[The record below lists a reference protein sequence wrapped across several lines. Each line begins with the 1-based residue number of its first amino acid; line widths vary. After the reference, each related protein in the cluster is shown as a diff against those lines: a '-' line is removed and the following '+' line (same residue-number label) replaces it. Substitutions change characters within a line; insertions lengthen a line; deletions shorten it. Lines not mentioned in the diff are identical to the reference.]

1 MKKTKIIIPA
11 LGVLLLSTAASVTGT
26 VAWFSMNKT
35 VTATG
40 MSVTAKS
47 DSSFLLIGKGSE
59 DLSTIQSAN
68 TIEANATTASAELY
82 PAAHETITN
91 TAAAELNTNW
101 YYRYSNDPRYAD
113 GSTAGMTTKTQ
124 IAAADM
130 GKYVLVNTFN
140 VCVAAGGRSVTNLK
154 VGQCTIS
161 QTDSGAKAVNVLVTS
176 ATGAE
181 EFSGS
186 GDDGANVLASTV
198 TASAVTPINVYIYWD
213 GNNAA
218 VTTNNVAN
226 LKNTSVTV
234 TFTYDGLAPEA

>member
-11 LGVLLLSTAASVTGT
+11 LGVLLLSTAASVSGT

-35 VTATG
+35 VTAKG

-47 DSSFLLIGKGSE
+47 DSSFLLIGTGAQ
-59 DLSTIQSAN
+59 DLATIQGAN
-68 TIEANATTASAELY
+68 TIEINATTASAELY
-82 PAAHETITN
+82 PAAHETIAN

-113 GSTAGMTTKTQ
+113 GSTAGMTDKTQ
-124 IAAADM
+124 IASADM

-140 VCVAAGGRSVTNLK
+140 VCVAAGGRSVADLK
-154 VGQCTIS
+154 VGQCTIAQS
-161 QTDSGAKAVNVLVTS
+161 DSGAQAVNVLVTS
-176 ATGAE
+176 ATASD
-181 EFSGS
+181 EFSGT
-186 GDDGANVLASTV
+186 GAAGANVLASTV

-226 LKNTSVTV
+226 LKNTTVTL
-234 TFTYDGLAPEA
+234 TFTYSGLASE